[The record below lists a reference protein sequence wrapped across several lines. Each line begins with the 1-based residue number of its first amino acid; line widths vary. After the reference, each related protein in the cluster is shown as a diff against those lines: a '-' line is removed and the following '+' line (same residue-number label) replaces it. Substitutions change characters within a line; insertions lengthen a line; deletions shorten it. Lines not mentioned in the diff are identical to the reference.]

1 MVQPA
6 SRLDFTTWGLHDMT
20 KKQNLSELD
29 SATKMREE
37 KTYKYVLFGSLKKKV
52 GLRRDRNSTSG
63 RESPI

>member
-37 KTYKYVLFGSLKKKV
+37 KNYKYVLFGSLKKV
-52 GLRRDRNSTSG
+52 GLRRVRNSTSG